1 METSENSITQTYI
14 QQDAQE
20 ILRIAFAKKEE
31 DGELTRPQLMEIAVE
46 LGISPGELELAEQE
60 WRLLKQDSQDKLIF
74 NAQRRQKLRQDVM
87 KYAIVGAFLILLN
100 LVTTHGISF
109 ALSILLVWGLFL
121 ALSAWRTYQ
130 TEGEEYEKAFSRW
143 KLKKQLGQSF
153 NTLAEKVMKGWQSGS
168 TP

>member
-31 DGELTRPQLMEIAVE
+31 NGELTRTQLVEIGME
-46 LGISPGELELAEQE
+46 LGISPAELELAEQE
-60 WRLLKQDSQDKLIF
+60 WRLFQQDSREKLIF
-74 NAQRRQKLRQDVM
+74 NAQRRQKLRQDLI
-87 KYAIVGAFLILLN
+87 KFGIVSAFLILLN
-100 LVTTHGISF
+100 IVTTHGISF
-109 ALSILLVWGLFL
+109 ALSIMLVWGLFL
-121 ALSAWRTYQ
+121 ALAAWRTYQ

-153 NTLAEKVMKGWQSGS
+153 STLAEKVMKGWQS
-168 TP
+168 